1 MGKRADQTRY
11 TLLTSGRRVA
21 DQGKAPTRQ
30 KAIVGLI
37 NNQITCEIRNMPKF
51 EAAIYNSRARD
62 AKAGAQQPSGISV
75 EWANVRFIE
84 IEAMNESMARIK
96 LDQDYPEKDGF
107 VVEDVTAL

>member
-1 MGKRADQTRY
+1 
-11 TLLTSGRRVA
+11 
-21 DQGKAPTRQ
+21 
-30 KAIVGLI
+30 
-37 NNQITCEIRNMPKF
+37 MPKF
-51 EAAIYNSRARD
+51 EAAIYNARARD

-84 IEAMNESMARIK
+84 VEAMNESMARIK